1 MIQHAKRWTKF
12 LLGGL
17 VNTGLSYAAYLLLK
31 LILPY
36 QVAYFLAYVA
46 GVVFSYVFN
55 SLLVF
60 CVPLSWRRFL
70 AFPLVYVV
78 QYASGALLLS
88 LLVEMLG
95 ISKTWAPLL
104 VTATLLPL
112 TYLLSKLL
120 LLRKAKANGQSACSR
135 RTEVAPR
142 IETSV
147 K

>member
-1 MIQHAKRWTKF
+1 MLPESGLGRQRRNLIPHAKRWATF

-17 VNTGLSYAAYLLLK
+17 VNTGFSYAVYLLLN
-31 LILPY
+31 LYLSY

-46 GVVFSYVFN
+46 GVVFSYVVN

-60 CVPLSWRRFL
+60 GVPLTWQRFL

-78 QYASGALLLS
+78 QYVSGALMLS

-95 ISKTWAPLL
+95 ISKTWAPLV
-104 VTATLLPL
+104 VTVALLPL

-120 LLRKAKANGQSACSR
+120 LLRNTKAGG
-135 RTEVAPR
+135 
-142 IETSV
+142 
-147 K
+147 